1 MAMNDADFEMLARE
15 SGGAFDAWLRSQ
27 AMGHAIAR
35 AASDR
40 VLKTPMPVEV
50 LITVA
55 DKFYEYI
62 KGNSDEP
69 NLHGQK
75 QDER

>member
-1 MAMNDADFEMLARE
+1 MNDADFEMLARE

-27 AMGHAIAR
+27 ALGHAIAR

-40 VLKTPMPVEV
+40 VLKMPMPIETLVM
-50 LITVA
+50 VA
-55 DKFYEYI
+55 DKFYDYI
-62 KGNSDEP
+62 KGSNNE
-69 NLHGQK
+69 NLPR